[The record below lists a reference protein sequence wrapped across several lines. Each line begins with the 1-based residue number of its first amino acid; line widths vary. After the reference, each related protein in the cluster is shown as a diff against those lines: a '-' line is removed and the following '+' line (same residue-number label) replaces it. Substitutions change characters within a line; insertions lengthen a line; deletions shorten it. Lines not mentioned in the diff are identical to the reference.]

1 MASEEMNPEQL
12 STWVREQYQ
21 KANKYLAENGIL
33 FESVSTEESRYLA
46 PYVAIWKIK
55 SIEGKNYWVI
65 SGDVPADVIP
75 YETEKN
81 AQNTLRAFSMRW
93 QLKAE
98 QILQSNTDDQ
108 TQKDFAQLLI
118 NKAENVYQLFAN
130 DKNWQ

>member
-1 MASEEMNPEQL
+1 MASEEMSPEQL
-12 STWVREQYQ
+12 SNWIREQYQ

-33 FESVSTEESRYLA
+33 FESVATEESRYLA
-46 PYVAIWKIK
+46 PYVAVWKIK

-65 SGDVPADVIP
+65 SGDVPTDVIP
-75 YETEKN
+75 YKTEKN

-98 QILQSNTDDQ
+98 QILQSNINDQ

-118 NKAENVYQLFAN
+118 NKAENMYQLFTN
-130 DKNWQ
+130 DEVWQ